1 MPKPCQCNRWG
12 TGTTCEPS
20 QWKTG
25 TNKELDTKLQQMM
38 AERAKLD
45 TLWTQPQ
52 SQSSEKSLIPNDP
65 KYTQG
70 QASQKGVNGL
80 SRS

>member
-25 TNKELDTKLQQMM
+25 TNKELDNKLQQMM

-45 TLWTQPQ
+45 TLWTQNQ
-52 SQSSEKSLIPNDP
+52 QSEKSLIPSDP
-65 KYTQG
+65 KYTQAK
-70 QASQKGVNGL
+70 ASQTTVNGL

>member
-12 TGTTCEPS
+12 SGTTCEPS
-20 QWKTG
+20 QWKSG

-45 TLWTQPQ
+45 TIW
-52 SQSSEKSLIPNDP
+52 SSPTTTPSGQT
-65 KYTQG
+65 YTQG
-70 QASQKGVNGL
+70 KALQTTANAPSK
-80 SRS
+80 S

>member
-25 TNKELDTKLQQMM
+25 TNKELDNKLQQMM

-45 TLWTQPQ
+45 TLWTQPTEVTP
-52 SQSSEKSLIPNDP
+52 SDP
-65 KYTQG
+65 KYTQAK
-70 QASQKGVNGL
+70 ASQTTVNGL